1 MMGEPAENDQN
12 PPSNAAL
19 AGQEKVPSSLPPP
32 PRPSADPGT
41 IPSIAPQQNEH
52 IADHEAD
59 DVAFE
64 QLTPLLALKLLCL
77 AVEGLVNAT
86 GDIPP
91 TPPITS
97 PGTPNLNRISQEK
110 PPPTSLKPVQDRP
123 PTPRVAVISPL
134 EHDEKDQHDADAIPP
149 RARTPIGSPEAHPTE
164 PTHLIDPISIAP
176 ERPISPTVQHSAIAR
191 KFYSKKPPPISFHEY
206 LLRLH
211 RYCPM
216 STAVYLATSIYIHR
230 LALGLPHLQVPV
242 TPRNAHRLLLAG
254 LRVAMKALEDQS
266 YPARRFSKVGGV
278 SEAELKRLE
287 IAFCFVS
294 NFDLRITRDM
304 LVEHVDQL
312 RRGVLV
318 PRARTSLKPQLPV
331 VGNKR
336 LMCLQSGQ
344 VSTSSAGLETPS

>member
-1 MMGEPAENDQN
+1 MGEPIEHDQN
-12 PPSNAAL
+12 PPLNASML
-19 AGQEKVPSSLPPP
+19 GCEQPPSSVPPP

-41 IPSIAPQQNEH
+41 IPAIAHEQSEH
-52 IADHEAD
+52 VTDHDAD
-59 DVAFE
+59 DVEFD

-77 AVEGLVNAT
+77 AVEGLVNAM

-97 PGTPNLNRISQEK
+97 PNTPRQRNPER
-110 PPPTSLKPVQDRP
+110 PPSTSLKPMQDRP
-123 PTPRVAVISPL
+123 PTPHVGITSPQDL
-134 EHDEKDQHDADAIPP
+134 DKKDQHDADAIPP
-149 RARTPIGSPEAHPTE
+149 RAKTPIGSPEAHPTE
-164 PTHLIDPISIAP
+164 PTHIIDPISIAP
-176 ERPISPTVQHSAIAR
+176 EQSISPTVQHGAIAR
-191 KFYSKKPPPISFHEY
+191 KFYSKRPPPISFHEY

-230 LALGLPHLQVPV
+230 LALGSPHLQVPV

-278 SEAELKRLE
+278 DEAELKRLE

-294 NFDLRITRDM
+294 NFDLRITREM

-312 RRGVLV
+312 KRGLLV
-318 PRARTSLKPQLPV
+318 PRTKSSLQPRLPV
-331 VGNKR
+331 LGSKR
-336 LMCLQSGQ
+336 AVCLR
-344 VSTSSAGLETPS
+344 AG